1 MAFDKTQFSI
11 ILFGLEI
18 LIRFTALRHKSFKNR
33 LKEKDFIAQIK
44 VKDDSQGRY
53 FIFKRGRIRSKKGI
67 HPNPDICMT
76 FTSAELGVRL
86 LKLPRNQLAMI
97 DAMKNFQL
105 GLEGPDELTMWFSET
120 INLTLSAGTKYGT
133 DMGRGVKRYTSNTNG
148 GPVFV
153 YVKEG
158 KIIRITPIE
167 FDEKDPEP
175 WTINARGKSFTP
187 PRKTT
192 ISPHT
197 LGWKSMVY
205 SKDRLLYP
213 MKRVDFDPNGE
224 RNCQNRGTSG
234 YERISWDE
242 AMDMV
247 ANEIKRV
254 KKDYGPGAIMNGS
267 GSHHT
272 WGILGYWLSARLRF
286 FNSIGFTPV
295 VHNPDSW
302 EGWYWGAMH
311 HWGQSSHLGA
321 PETYGTVEDC
331 LQNCEMVVF
340 WSSDPEATSGVYGA
354 FEGTVRRQWLQELGI
369 KMVHIDPFYNH
380 TAALLG
386 GKWLAPRPATG
397 NALALAIAYVWITED
412 LYDKDYVAKRTTGFD
427 QWKDYILGK
436 EDGAPKTPEWQE
448 NESAIPAKDVR
459 ALAREWGTKKTYLAA
474 GGIMGFGGAC
484 RCATG
489 NEWARSMV
497 CLMAMQ
503 GLGKPGVNM
512 GCMQQGTPVDMGF
525 FFPGYSEGGLSGDL
539 EGTALAVNMYQRM
552 PQLPTINTVYQ
563 RVPRLKIP
571 EAILDG
577 HVSGYPTDPKT
588 IEGQFLKFDYPAPGN
603 SPIKLYYK
611 YGGSHFGTMCETN
624 RYVNA
629 YRSNNLEFV
638 VNQSIWFEGEAKFA
652 DILLPACTSFER
664 WDISEFANCGGYIQH
679 SFNQCNHRVA
689 TMQHKCIEPLGE
701 SKSDFQIFLEISK
714 KLGLAMPYSEGMTE
728 LDWCKRLFDGT
739 DLPRVISWKD
749 FMKKGY
755 YVVPAPDEAL
765 RAPVSFRSF
774 AEDRPKDTPEVP
786 PLPADY
792 TEQFRMGLQTQS
804 GKLEFVCSSLE
815 RFDPDDPE
823 RPTMTKYIP
832 SWEGHHTKDLYEK
845 YPLQL
850 ISPHPRFSFH
860 TMGDGKDSIMNDV
873 KDHRSLIDGHYYW
886 IIRISTTDAQ
896 QRDIR
901 ENDLVKVFNDRGA
914 VICAAQVTERVPSG
928 TVHSYESSANY
939 QPAGEPGQSVDLGG
953 CINQLTPG
961 RMMIKKSHSMAAN
974 SCLVQMEKWAG
985 EETIK

>member
-1 MAFDKTQFSI
+1 
-11 ILFGLEI
+11 
-18 LIRFTALRHKSFKNR
+18 
-33 LKEKDFIAQIK
+33 
-44 VKDDSQGRY
+44 
-53 FIFKRGRIRSKKGI
+53 
-67 HPNPDICMT
+67 MT

-86 LKLPRNQLAMI
+86 LKPPRNQLAMI

-105 GLEGPDELTMWFSET
+105 GLEGPDELAMWFSET
-120 INLTLSAGTKYGT
+120 INLTLTAGTKYGT

-224 RNCQNRGTSG
+224 RNCENRGTSG

-242 AMDMV
+242 ATDMV

-436 EDGAPKTPEWQE
+436 EDGVPKTPEWQE

-474 GGIMGFGGAC
+474 GGLMGFGGAC

-489 NEWARSMV
+489 NDSRERLWRS
-497 CLMAMQ
+497 
-503 GLGKPGVNM
+503 
-512 GCMQQGTPVDMGF
+512 T
-525 FFPGYSEGGLSGDL
+525 
-539 EGTALAVNMYQRM
+539 
-552 PQLPTINTVYQ
+552 
-563 RVPRLKIP
+563 
-571 EAILDG
+571 
-577 HVSGYPTDPKT
+577 
-588 IEGQFLKFDYPAPGN
+588 
-603 SPIKLYYK
+603 
-611 YGGSHFGTMCETN
+611 
-624 RYVNA
+624 
-629 YRSNNLEFV
+629 
-638 VNQSIWFEGEAKFA
+638 
-652 DILLPACTSFER
+652 CTSGCR
-664 WDISEFANCGGYIQH
+664 NY
-679 SFNQCNHRVA
+679 
-689 TMQHKCIEPLGE
+689 
-701 SKSDFQIFLEISK
+701 
-714 KLGLAMPYSEGMTE
+714 
-728 LDWCKRLFDGT
+728 
-739 DLPRVISWKD
+739 
-749 FMKKGY
+749 
-755 YVVPAPDEAL
+755 L
-765 RAPVSFRSF
+765 R
-774 AEDRPKDTPEVP
+774 
-786 PLPADY
+786 
-792 TEQFRMGLQTQS
+792 
-804 GKLEFVCSSLE
+804 
-815 RFDPDDPE
+815 
-823 RPTMTKYIP
+823 
-832 SWEGHHTKDLYEK
+832 
-845 YPLQL
+845 
-850 ISPHPRFSFH
+850 
-860 TMGDGKDSIMNDV
+860 
-873 KDHRSLIDGHYYW
+873 
-886 IIRISTTDAQ
+886 
-896 QRDIR
+896 
-901 ENDLVKVFNDRGA
+901 
-914 VICAAQVTERVPSG
+914 
-928 TVHSYESSANY
+928 
-939 QPAGEPGQSVDLGG
+939 
-953 CINQLTPG
+953 
-961 RMMIKKSHSMAAN
+961 
-974 SCLVQMEKWAG
+974 
-985 EETIK
+985 